1 MIKKRD
7 RLSIKRNGFARALG
21 VVDPSKIIREDH
33 QRIKWLKKD
42 IQREMGQAYW
52 SYVESIITAIGK

>member
-7 RLSIKRNGFARALG
+7 RLSIKRKGFARALE
-21 VVDPSKIIREDH
+21 VVDPSKITK
-33 QRIKWLKKD
+33 RIKWLKKD

>member
-7 RLSIKRNGFARALG
+7 RLKRKGFARALG
-21 VVDPSKIIREDH
+21 VVDPSKITK
-33 QRIKWLKKD
+33 RIKWLKKD

>member
-7 RLSIKRNGFARALG
+7 RLSIKCKGFARALG
-21 VVDPSKIIREDH
+21 VVDPSKITK
-33 QRIKWLKKD
+33 RIKWLKKD